1 MKESDVI
8 RFFSK
13 VEKTDSCWI
22 WKAKSICDGYGF
34 IKVNKVNIRA
44 HRFSYELHYG
54 KFDNN
59 LHVLH
64 KCDNRLCVC
73 PDHLFLGTNKDNVDD
88 KVFKDR
94 QAKGSENGNSILS
107 ENDVLEIKEL
117 LKYKYY
123 GYIRNMMKKYNVS
136 ERCILDIKTGRTWK
150 HI

>member
-22 WKAKSICDGYGF
+22 WKAKARCNGYGLF
-34 IKVNKVNIRA
+34 KINQRNIPA
-44 HRFSYELHYG
+44 HRISYQIHNG
-54 KFDNN
+54 DFDFN

-64 KCDNRLCVC
+64 KCDIRNCVN

-88 KVFKDR
+88 KVSKDR
-94 QAKGSENGNSILS
+94 QAKGSDNGNSILS
-107 ENDVLEIKEL
+107 ENDVIEIKEL

-123 GYIRNMMKKYNVS
+123 GYIRHMMKKYNVS
-136 ERCILDIKTGRTWK
+136 ERCILDIKSGRTWK